1 MNFLP
6 RRFMGGTHSL
16 PSVGS
21 PRAGVHPRLIHSSPG
36 RRGVV
41 LRCLESALLSSLTS
55 HLSISPAADNKDK
68 LQTMSGL
75 RVLQAG
81 VGSVS
86 DCVAGRLAGS
96 GGVSPPWGARRRPAG
111 RRAGPP
117 VGAGCLRV
125 VRGLCDAVWLP
136 SKLCSMSR

>member
-1 MNFLP
+1 
-6 RRFMGGTHSL
+6 MGGTHSL

-21 PRAGVHPRLIHSSPG
+21 PRAGLHPRLIHSSPG
-36 RRGVV
+36 WRGVV

-96 GGVSPPWGARRRPAG
+96 GGGQPAVGGTPEAGGQAGWPSGGGGVLARGARL
-111 RRAGPP
+111 
-117 VGAGCLRV
+117 V
-125 VRGLCDAVWLP
+125 
-136 SKLCSMSR
+136 